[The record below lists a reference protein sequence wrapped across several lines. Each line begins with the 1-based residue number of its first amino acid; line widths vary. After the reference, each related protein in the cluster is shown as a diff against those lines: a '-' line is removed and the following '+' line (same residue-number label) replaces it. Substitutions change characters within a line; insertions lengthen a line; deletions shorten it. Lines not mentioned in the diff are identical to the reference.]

1 MLNVLIFFFFI
12 NLILFLSFDYLSK
25 KIKIYDFPDKR
36 RKLHNIPTPCI
47 GGVFLFIN
55 IFILYILSI
64 FNKNFFYNF
73 FIFNS
78 YEASYVF
85 IISTLFIFIIGIIDD
100 KIKLNSYLRF
110 LLLIILSYFVSLND
124 NFRIEYLTFSF
135 AEINIDLRS
144 YSYIFTIICFL
155 LFINAFNF
163 YDGINLQN
171 GIYSLILS
179 LVIIYHNPS
188 ILFFYVV
195 LFFLFF
201 FLTLN
206 FKKKIFLGDNGTYLL
221 ALIFGLYFIKLYN
234 DRIILHADE
243 IFIVMLV
250 PGLDLFRLFFE
261 RIFKGK
267 NPFFPDRN
275 HIHHLLLKKM
285 GYLKVNFI
293 LALLTIVPYF
303 LYKLIPQKY
312 FIIITIII
320 LYFFIIFYLKKNVKN
335 IKQK

>member
-1 MLNVLIFFFFI
+1 MLNVLIFFFLI

-47 GGVFLFIN
+47 GGIFLFIN
-55 IFILYILSI
+55 IFFLYILSI
-64 FNKNFFYNF
+64 FNNNFFYNF
-73 FIFNS
+73 FFINS
-78 YEASYVF
+78 PQTSYVF

-110 LLLIILSYFVSLND
+110 ILLIILSYYVSLND

-135 AEINIDLRS
+135 TEINVDLGL
-144 YSYIFTIICFL
+144 YSYIFTIFCFL

-179 LVIIYHNPS
+179 LVIICHNPS

-195 LFFLFF
+195 MFFLFF

-221 ALIFGLYFIKLYN
+221 SLIFGLYFIKLYN
-234 DRIILHADE
+234 DRIISNADE

-261 RIFKGK
+261 RIIKGK

-275 HIHHLLLKKM
+275 HIHHLLLNKM
-285 GYLKVNFI
+285 SYLKVNFI
-293 LALLTIVPYF
+293 LGLLNIIPYF
-303 LYKLIPQKY
+303 LYKFMTQKY
-312 FIIITIII
+312 FIIIATIIM
-320 LYFFIIFYLKKNVKN
+320 YFFIIFYLKKNVKR
-335 IKQK
+335 I

>member
-1 MLNVLIFFFFI
+1 MLSFIFFSFFL
-12 NLILFLSFDYLSK
+12 NLILFLSYDYLSK
-25 KIKIYDFPDKR
+25 KINICDFPDNT
-36 RKLHNIPTPCI
+36 RKIHSVPTPCI

-55 IFILYILSI
+55 IFILYILSF
-64 FNKNFFYNF
+64 FNNNFFYNF
-73 FIFNS
+73 FLLNL
-78 YEASYVF
+78 YEAKYAF
-85 IISTLFIFIIGIIDD
+85 IISTFLIFIIGIVDD

-110 LLLIILSYFVSLND
+110 FLLIILTFFVTLND
-124 NFRIEYLTFSF
+124 NFRIEYLAFSF
-135 AEINIDLRS
+135 TEININLGL

-179 LVIIYHNPS
+179 LIIIYYNSS
-188 ILFFYVV
+188 ILLFYAV

-201 FLTLN
+201 FLILN

-221 ALIFGLYFIKLYN
+221 SLIFGLYFIKLYN

-243 IFIVMLV
+243 IFIIMLI

-261 RIFKGK
+261 RISNGK

-275 HIHHLLLKKM
+275 HIHHLLLKKID
-285 GYLKVNFI
+285 YLKVNFV
-293 LALLTIVPYF
+293 LVLLNIIPYF
-303 LYKLIPQKY
+303 LYKFMTHKY
-312 FIIITIII
+312 FIILITVIS
-320 LYFFIIFYLKKNVKN
+320 YFFLIFYLKKNVKN
-335 IKQK
+335 I

>member
-1 MLNVLIFFFFI
+1 MLNFLFFFFFI
-12 NLILFLSFDYLSK
+12 NLILFLLFDYLSK
-25 KIKIYDFPDKR
+25 KINIYDFPDKS
-36 RKLHNIPTPCI
+36 RKLHNIPTSCI
-47 GGVFLFIN
+47 GGVFLFVN
-55 IFILYILSI
+55 IFILYILSLY
-64 FNKNFFYNF
+64 NNNFFYKF
-73 FIFNS
+73 FLFNS
-78 YEASYVF
+78 TGASYIF

-110 LLLIILSYFVSLND
+110 FILIILSYFVSLND

-135 AEINIDLRS
+135 VTINIDLGL

-188 ILFFYVV
+188 ILFFYAV

-201 FLTLN
+201 FLNLN
-206 FKKKIFLGDNGTYLL
+206 FKKKLFLGDNGTYLL
-221 ALIFGLYFIKLYN
+221 SLIFGLYFIKLYN

-243 IFIVMLV
+243 IFILMLI

-275 HIHHLLLKKM
+275 HIHHLLLKKID
-285 GYLKVNFI
+285 YLKVNFI
-293 LALLTIVPYF
+293 LGLLNIIPYF
-303 LYKLIPQKY
+303 FYKFFIQKY
-312 FIIITIII
+312 LIIIFTIA
-320 LYFFIIFYLKKNVKN
+320 LYFLIIFYLKKNVKN
-335 IKQK
+335 I

>member
-1 MLNVLIFFFFI
+1 MLNVLIFFFLI

-47 GGVFLFIN
+47 GGIFLFIN
-55 IFILYILSI
+55 IFFLYILSI
-64 FNKNFFYNF
+64 FSNNFFYNF
-73 FIFNS
+73 FFINS
-78 YEASYVF
+78 PEASYVF
-85 IISTLFIFIIGIIDD
+85 IISTLFIFIIGIVDD

-110 LLLIILSYFVSLND
+110 VLLIILSYFVSLND

-135 AEINIDLRS
+135 TEINVDLGL

-179 LVIIYHNPS
+179 LVIIFHNPS

-195 LFFLFF
+195 MFFLFF

-221 ALIFGLYFIKLYN
+221 SLIFGLYFIKLYN
-234 DRIILHADE
+234 DRIISNADE

-261 RIFKGK
+261 RIIKGK

-285 GYLKVNFI
+285 SYLKVNFI
-293 LALLTIVPYF
+293 LGLLNIIPYF
-303 LYKLIPQKY
+303 LYKFMTQKY
-312 FIIITIII
+312 FIIIATII

-335 IKQK
+335 I

>member
-1 MLNVLIFFFFI
+1 MLNVLIFFFLI

-25 KIKIYDFPDKR
+25 KINIYDFPDKR

-47 GGVFLFIN
+47 GGIFLFIN
-55 IFILYILSI
+55 IFFLYILSI
-64 FNKNFFYNF
+64 FNNNFFYNF
-73 FIFNS
+73 FYINS
-78 YEASYVF
+78 SQASYVF
-85 IISTLFIFIIGIIDD
+85 VISTLFIFIIGIIDD

-110 LLLIILSYFVSLND
+110 FLLIILSYFVSFNSQ
-124 NFRIEYLTFSF
+124 FRIEYLAFSF
-135 AEINIDLRS
+135 LENKINLS
-144 YSYIFTIICFL
+144 FYSHIFTVICFL

-179 LVIIYHNPS
+179 LVIIFHNPS

-195 LFFLFF
+195 IFFLFF

-221 ALIFGLYFIKLYN
+221 SLIFGLYFIKLYN
-234 DRIILHADE
+234 DRIISNADE
-243 IFIVMLV
+243 IFIAMLV

-261 RIFKGK
+261 RIIKGK

-285 GYLKVNFI
+285 SYLKVNFI
-293 LALLTIVPYF
+293 LGLLNIIPYF
-303 LYKLIPQKY
+303 LYKFMTQKY
-312 FIIITIII
+312 FIIIATII

-335 IKQK
+335 I

>member
-25 KIKIYDFPDKR
+25 KIKIYDFPDKS
-36 RKLHNIPTPCI
+36 RKLHKIPTSCI

-55 IFILYILSI
+55 IFVLYIISLY
-64 FNKNFFYNF
+64 NNNFFYKF
-73 FIFNS
+73 FLFNTTGTS
-78 YEASYVF
+78 FVF

-110 LLLIILSYFVSLND
+110 FLLIILSYFVSLND
-124 NFRIEYLTFSF
+124 SFRIEYLTFSF
-135 AEINIDLRS
+135 VKINIDLGL

-171 GIYSLILS
+171 GIYSFILS

-188 ILFFYVV
+188 ILFFYAV
-195 LFFLFF
+195 LSFLFF
-201 FLTLN
+201 FLNLN
-206 FKKKIFLGDNGTYLL
+206 FKKKLFLGDNGTYLL
-221 ALIFGLYFIKLYN
+221 SLIFGLYFIKLYN

-243 IFIVMLV
+243 IFILMLI

-275 HIHHLLLKKM
+275 HIHHLLLKKID
-285 GYLKVNFI
+285 YLKVNFI
-293 LALLTIVPYF
+293 LGLLNIIPYF
-303 LYKLIPQKY
+303 FYKFFIQKY
-312 FIIITIII
+312 LIIIFTTV
-320 LYFFIIFYLKKNVKN
+320 LYFLIIFYLKRNVKN
-335 IKQK
+335 F